1 MLREGFAYVYA
12 VGPDHRVSE
21 VKVEL
26 GRRVGDRV
34 EITLGLTPEM
44 RLVAAGA
51 GFLTDGDLVRVVEA
65 PAAGLAT
72 SR

>member
-1 MLREGFAYVYA
+1 M
-12 VGPDHRVSE
+12 SE

-34 EITLGLTPEM
+34 EITRGLNPEM
-44 RLVAAGA
+44 RLVASGA

-65 PAAGLAT
+65 PAAGVAA